1 MRRILLSVLGGL
13 LAAAL
18 LISPAHA
25 VKPDSRTFHFDGTPE
40 VDTFLTGLCGFT
52 VTASTEGHIRIS
64 FYFDKDGNQRLETGH
79 PSASTTYTS
88 QYGSIQTSDRGLD
101 KFTVNP
107 DGTVLWFGTGIH
119 LRVKGQVYAI
129 GLWRLTIDPE
139 TGELID
145 QEYHG
150 RFDVL
155 QPEIIAA
162 ICSLLGPEGA

>member
-1 MRRILLSVLGGL
+1 MRKVLVTVIGGL

-18 LISPAHA
+18 LASP
-25 VKPDSRTFHFDGTPE
+25 PG
-40 VDTFLTGLCGFT
+40 
-52 VTASTEGHIRIS
+52 
-64 FYFDKDGNQRLETGH
+64 RL
-79 PSASTTYTS
+79 
-88 QYGSIQTSDRGLD
+88 
-101 KFTVNP
+101 
-107 DGTVLWFGTGIH
+107 FGTGIH

-155 QPEIIAA
+155 QPEIIEA